1 LVERHARHGHDLGEH
16 ALIAVP
22 AGELVTHG
30 DLAPLGDVDT
40 HQLVHARGQLIAVVP
55 VELTH
60 RDDGSGLTVGHLQ
73 RRVAHLTGLL
83 TEDRTQQPLL
93 RGQLG
98 LTLGCDLADQHVTG
112 PDLGADADDAALVQ
126 VGQYVLGDVRDVP
139 GDLLGPELGVAGVHF
154 VFLDVDRGEHV
165 VLHQALGQDDGVL
178 VVVPFPG
185 HEGGQQVASDGQFA
199 LIGGGTVGQDG
210 PDLHPR
216 AVGPEH
222 ALVVAGALI
231 GALELGD
238 LIGAGGAV
246 VVGHDD
252 RVAGHLG
259 DHTGLGGHDHVTGV
273 HGCTPFHAGTHQG
286 RLGLQQRHGLPLHVR
301 THQGTVGVVVLQE
314 RDHRGGHGDHLAGR
328 DVHVVH
334 VGGGD
339 VVGIPLAG
347 AHQYGLFG
355 EVAVLGQRGVR
366 LGDHVAV
373 FVIGREV
380 LDVVGDHAV
389 GDLPVGRFD
398 EAERVDPRV
407 GGQRADQADV
417 RAFRGLDRAHAAV
430 VGGVHVAH
438 FHP

>member
-1 LVERHARHGHDLGEH
+1 EHLADVHPARYTQRVEDDVHGGAVLEERHVLHGQDLGDD

-73 RRVAHLTGLL
+73 GGVPHLAGLL
-83 TEDRTQQPLL
+83 TEDGAQQPLL

-98 LTLGCDLADQHVTG
+98 LTLRGDLAHQHIAG

-126 VGQYVLGDVRDVP
+126 VGQQVLGHVRDVP

-185 HEGGQQVASDGQFA
+185 HEGGQQVAPDGQFA
-199 LIGGGTVGQDG
+199 LVGGGTIGQDRAHLN
-210 PDLHPR
+210 PC
-216 AVGPEH
+216 AVGDQYP
-222 ALVVAGALI
+222 LVVAGALV

-252 RVAGHLG
+252 RVGGHLG

-273 HGCTPFHAGTHQG
+273 HSCTPFHAGTHQR
-286 RLGLQQRHGLPLHVR
+286 RLGPQQRHGLPLHVR
-301 THQGTVGVVVLQE
+301 THQGALGVVVLQE

-334 VGGGD
+334 LGGGD

-347 AHQYGLFG
+347 ADQHGLFG

-366 LGDHVAV
+366 LGDHV
-373 FVIGREV
+373 
-380 LDVVGDHAV
+380 
-389 GDLPVGRFD
+389 
-398 EAERVDPRV
+398 
-407 GGQRADQADV
+407 
-417 RAFRGLDRAHAAV
+417 
-430 VGGVHVAH
+430 
-438 FHP
+438 